1 MINQTDLKYFLEV
14 AKTLHVSRAAE
25 RLGITQPALSHCL
38 KRIEEETRLE
48 LFTRSKKGVLL
59 TAAGERF
66 FYHAKELVS
75 KWDDLLRAA
84 QEEVHEIRG
93 NIRLGCH
100 SAVAQ
105 YALPSL
111 LPDFL
116 QKFPDLSVTLT
127 HGLSRHVTEM
137 IVNSQLDVGVVVNPV
152 ANPNLVIKELAQDRV
167 TVWKSKNC
175 QNSDVLIIEPS
186 LLQTQDI
193 LRKLEKKGIR
203 FKRTVES
210 SSLEVIAQLVNSG
223 AGYGILP
230 ERVVK
235 AFASAESPVHQVRDA
250 FEFIDR
256 ICLVYKPEFRKIK
269 RGEVLIKHLSQMK
282 F

>member
-14 AKTLHVSRAAE
+14 ARTLHVSRAAE

-38 KRIEEETRLE
+38 KRIEDETKLE

-66 FYHAKELVS
+66 FHHASDLVN
-75 KWDDLLRAA
+75 KWDEVLRAA

-93 NIRLGCH
+93 TIRLGCH

-105 YALPSL
+105 YALPSF
-111 LPDFL
+111 LPNFL
-116 QKFPDLSVTLT
+116 QAFPELGFALT

-152 ANPNLVIKELAQDRV
+152 SNPNLVIKEVAQDRV
-167 TVWKSKNC
+167 TIWKSKNC
-175 QNSDVLIIEPS
+175 QNPDVLILEPS

-193 LRKLEKKGIR
+193 LRKLSRKGIR
-203 FKRTVES
+203 FQRTIES

-223 AGYGILP
+223 VGYGILP

-235 AFASAESPVHQVRDA
+235 AFSNSNSSVQQVRDA
-250 FEFIDR
+250 VEFIDR
-256 ICLVYKPEFRKIK
+256 ICLVYKPEFRKLK
-269 RGEVLIKHLSQMK
+269 RGEVLLKHLSQMK
-282 F
+282 L